1 MQTFQDGVE
10 VIIERFVEKYMD
22 PSLVDI
28 EKGPVS
34 TMREISKTKHPDS
47 QT

>member
-1 MQTFQDGVE
+1 MQTFQDGTE

-28 EKGPVS
+28 EKGQVP
-34 TMREISKTKHPDS
+34 TMREMSKTKHPDS